1 MADPFNYSALLGQG
15 QQLVPNVLDQEI
27 QRSLGRAQIEQ
38 TQANTAL
45 LGQKMRQSLVE
56 TQEQQ
61 EYSRQVEEALASG
74 DQRRILALIARFPQ
88 FKDALKANWDGMDQ
102 LQQRSDLRQAAGI
115 WSALNAGNTDAAIKQ
130 LEDRITADREAGQ
143 DTADDEEQ
151 LALLKSGDP
160 KSINSVKGRLGLF
173 MASVVPEKFAAV
185 VDQLGTGTDE
195 EKPIVVGRA
204 VGHYERDADGNRV
217 FVPDYRD
224 PDPTQYRDLEVVDPA
239 TGETRKAIVA
249 VGGGNGGTSSTPV
262 SGRTQGGWTPRA
274 RNGGDNDDAA
284 VDNKITGAAQYLG
297 VDPNAD
303 ISSIDP
309 MKIATAMTLS
319 EGGKGSLAD
328 RNNNPGNLR
337 NGDGSYK
344 KFPTKQAGLN
354 AAAALVARKLR
365 NGQTTVRTMIEGLPV
380 GGAVAS
386 SGAPTVA
393 AMGAPTG
400 AEKTRLIT
408 PQEVQSL
415 IAQGYNLDPTVS
427 YQQSKEG
434 TITPVGGQKQ
444 GQLKPWPAAALEART
459 TNNAALKTLQSAS
472 WLLNPQNTSKEA
484 KVARD
489 AIGPVVGR
497 VGGNYINK
505 EGTSARSTIG
515 KIGAILI
522 KDTSGAAVSLAED
535 ARLAKWVPLVTDTPE
550 VARAKLGTLI
560 RELMGRNQAMDDT
573 YSEDQ
578 GFRPFKQPRGGG
590 QQGGSGGF
598 RILGVRPK

>member
-1 MADPFNYSALLGQG
+1 MADPFNYAGLLGQAQG
-15 QQLVPNVLDQEI
+15 LVPSPLDAELR
-27 QRSLGRAQIEQ
+27 RSLGQAQIGQAQAQ
-38 TQANTAL
+38 TANL
-45 LGQKMRQSLVE
+45 RME
-56 TQEQQ
+56 TQKGLVATAEQ
-61 EYSRQVEEALASG
+61 ELYSQQVEEAIASG
-74 DQRRILALIARFPQ
+74 DPRRISALIARFPQ
-88 FKDALKANWDGMDQ
+88 FKDALKTNWDQMDA
-102 LQQRSDLRQAAGI
+102 LQQRSEMRQAAGI
-115 WSALNAGNTDAAIKQ
+115 WSALNAGDTTSAIKQ
-130 LEDRITADREAGQ
+130 LEGRITADRQAGQ

-160 KSINSVKGRLGLF
+160 KAVNSVKGKLGLF
-173 MASVVPEKFAAV
+173 MASVVPDKFASV
-185 VDQLGTGTDE
+185 VEQLGTGTGE

-224 PDPTQYRDLEVVDPA
+224 PDPTQYRDLDVVDPA

-249 VGGGNGGTSSTPV
+249 VGGGNSVTSSTPV

-344 KFPTKQAGLN
+344 KFPSRQAGLN

-380 GGAVAS
+380 GGPAS
-386 SGAPTVA
+386 STGAPTVA

-400 AEKTRLIT
+400 ADRTRILT
-408 PQEVQSL
+408 PEEVAA
-415 IAQGYNLDPTVS
+415 IPGLDPNTV
-427 YQQSKEG
+427 YQQTKEG

-472 WLLNPQNTSKEA
+472 WLLNPQNASAEA

-489 AIGPVVGR
+489 AIGPLVGR

-522 KDTSGAAVSLAED
+522 KDTSGAAVSLSED

-578 GFRPFKQPRGGG
+578 GFRPFKQSRGTS
-590 QQGGSGGF
+590 QQGDSGGF